1 MSEATKLQSMIC
13 KAFSTIFL
21 NLCSSISKRHVV
33 CSLFDYPSYL
43 ASSFLRKGLTHIC
56 CIKKSLT
63 FGSIIMWLLS
73 CRFFSSACNFKHD
86 RTPSSF
92 FHLPLRHSSF
102 NSTFLVC
109 RRNFSLKIHSVF
121 HAVSLAFSDVITRND
136 QILSCRFIFFFFLF
150 LNFLQNLS
158 SSLSSLILV

>member
-109 RRNFSLKIHSVF
+109 RRNFSL
-121 HAVSLAFSDVITRND
+121 
-136 QILSCRFIFFFFLF
+136 
-150 LNFLQNLS
+150 
-158 SSLSSLILV
+158 SLSLSQNSLCISFCISRCFSYFLWRHYEKRPNTFVSFHLLLFSFS

>member
-109 RRNFSLKIHSVF
+109 RRNFSL
-121 HAVSLAFSDVITRND
+121 
-136 QILSCRFIFFFFLF
+136 
-150 LNFLQNLS
+150 
-158 SSLSSLILV
+158 SLSLSQNSLCISRCFSCFL

>member
-109 RRNFSLKIHSVF
+109 RRNFSL
-121 HAVSLAFSDVITRND
+121 
-136 QILSCRFIFFFFLF
+136 
-150 LNFLQNLS
+150 
-158 SSLSSLILV
+158 SLSLSQNSLCISRCFSCFLWRHYEKRPNTFVSFHLLLFSFS